1 MGNAVDD
8 LHRAVFTRLDAG
20 AVAQTAELAG
30 YGAVSADFGGGQ
42 AILETLVVA
51 LDLRALS
58 QVAVRVVD
66 LLAGA
71 AHQRDLTGDG
81 FRLDAHDGRHGLR
94 SFVAAGGAL
103 SDGRFAL
110 ENGFGVSTAAGIAAA
125 AAVGAGEA
133 FVQLIQ
139 PGVGFH
145 IENLGRGSQHQAE
158 HQPQTA
164 ENRNRNHNLHIFA
177 LLRKPSGRRSP

>member
-30 YGAVSADFGGGQ
+30 HRAVAADLGGGQ
-42 AILETLVVA
+42 TVLQALVVA
-51 LDLRALS
+51 LDLRALG
-58 QVAVRVVD
+58 QVSVRVVD

-71 AHQRDLTGDG
+71 SYQRNLAGNG

-94 SFVAAGGAL
+94 RFVAAGGAF
-103 SDGRFAL
+103 SDGRFTL
-110 ENGFGVSTAAGIAAA
+110 EDGFGVSTTAGIAAA
-125 AAVGAGEA
+125 AAVGTGET

-145 IENLGRGSQHQAE
+145 IENLGRGSQHQTE
-158 HQPQTA
+158 HQSQAA
-164 ENRNRNHNLHIFA
+164 ENRNRNHNFHIFA